1 MPSPL
6 DPPRAHALRSNA
18 PVLPSVVSLPALSI
32 DRRLLATIEV
42 TPFRIPARKSFRIR
56 SYRNPARNSF
66 RIRSY
71 GKPQGGGVAK
81 PSASQL
87 SPPVWELHP
96 NANCIKVAVQ
106 PDSPGGVP

>member
-42 TPFRIPARKSFRIR
+42 PPFKIPARKSFRIR
-56 SYRNPARNSF
+56 SYRKSVANSF

-71 GKPQGGGVAK
+71 EKTQGVGVAK
-81 PSASQL
+81 PPATQL
-87 SPPVWELHP
+87 LPAAWELHP

-106 PDSPGGVP
+106 PRFP